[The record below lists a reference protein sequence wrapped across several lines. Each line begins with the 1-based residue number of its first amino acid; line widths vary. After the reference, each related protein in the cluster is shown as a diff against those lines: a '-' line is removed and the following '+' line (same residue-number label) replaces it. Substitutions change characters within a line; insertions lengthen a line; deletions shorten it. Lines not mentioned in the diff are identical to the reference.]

1 MNLKYVLLLT
11 SLILI
16 GCDNKM
22 PASSE
27 QSTIQI
33 HTEVGILNKLI
44 SIPAEP
50 LSVKWEI
57 NESKER
63 GTGSLRALLEFNEQ
77 DKQDILQKS
86 TEFENK
92 TNDRIDAAFFDTWL
106 PAESKEGIET
116 ELVSGSYLLKDTF
129 ALQPDLFTQ
138 TELSPYVNGS
148 ITPLSGGYILIALYS
163 M

>member
-1 MNLKYVLLLT
+1 MNLKYILLLMP
-11 SLILI
+11 LILI
-16 GCDNKM
+16 GCDNQM

-27 QSTIQI
+27 QSNNKIQ
-33 HTEVGILNKLI
+33 TEIGILNKLI

-63 GTGSLRALLEFNEQ
+63 GTGSLRALLEFSVQ
-77 DKQDILQKS
+77 DKLDILKKS
-86 TEFENK
+86 NAFDNK
-92 TNDRIDAAFFDTWL
+92 TNDRIDANFYDTWL
-106 PAESKEGIET
+106 PAESKESVRT
-116 ELVSGSYLLKDTF
+116 ELVSGSYELKDIL

-148 ITPLSGGYILIALYS
+148 ITPLSGGYILVSLYS